1 MREVKGM
8 QFAEALISYSDILC
22 VHQEGDE
29 VLDTESRSGLA
40 RQTTAAPPTIAVREI
55 PNSRGIAPIPA
66 CIAAW
71 NAVCSTKAMT
81 TTRSAVLVSA
91 IEEDHRFL
99 GRVFSQQG
107 WMLHK
112 TRSLESAMDL
122 LRRNPVPV
130 VVTERD
136 LPLGNWKD
144 VLAAIQQ
151 LPQVPT
157 LIVTAR
163 LADEYLWAEVLNLGG
178 YDVLSQPFQVTEL
191 LWVFGNAWRMRK
203 DTWTRERCSP
213 GIYESLMSEV

>member
-1 MREVKGM
+1 
-8 QFAEALISYSDILC
+8 
-22 VHQEGDE
+22 
-29 VLDTESRSGLA
+29 
-40 RQTTAAPPTIAVREI
+40 
-55 PNSRGIAPIPA
+55 
-66 CIAAW
+66 
-71 NAVCSTKAMT
+71 
-81 TTRSAVLVSA
+81 VLVSA

-122 LRRNPVPV
+122 LLCDPVPV
-130 VVTERD
+130 VITERD

-151 LPQVPT
+151 LPQVPM
-157 LIVTAR
+157 LIVTAQ

-178 YDVLSQPFQVTEL
+178 NDVLSQPFQVTEL
-191 LWVFGNAWRMRK
+191 LRVFGNAWRMCE

-213 GIYESLMSEV
+213 ANNEALISEV

>member
-1 MREVKGM
+1 M
-8 QFAEALISYSDILC
+8 QFAEALISCSDILC

-29 VLDTESRSGLA
+29 VLDTESRRGLA
-40 RQTTAAPPTIAVREI
+40 RQTTAAQHTTAAREI
-55 PNSRGIAPIPA
+55 PNSQEIAPNPA

-71 NAVCSTKAMT
+71 TAVCSTKAMT
-81 TTRSAVLVSA
+81 TTRSALLVSA

-122 LRRNPVPV
+122 LLCDPVPV
-130 VVTERD
+130 VITERD
-136 LPLGNWKD
+136 LPLGNWKG

-151 LPQVPT
+151 LPQVPM

-191 LWVFGNAWRMRK
+191 LWVFRNAWRMRE
-203 DTWTRERCSP
+203 DAWTRERCSP
-213 GIYESLMSEV
+213 GNHELLISEV